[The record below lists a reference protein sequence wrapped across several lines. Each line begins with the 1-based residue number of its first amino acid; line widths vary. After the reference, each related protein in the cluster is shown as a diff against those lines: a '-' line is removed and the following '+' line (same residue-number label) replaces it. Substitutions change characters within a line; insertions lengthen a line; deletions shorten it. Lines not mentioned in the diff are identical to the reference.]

1 MESFIVRIY
10 RRSHT
15 QPGEVAGLIETVGRE
30 EKRAFQSFDGLVNT
44 LRKAIFLAENTV
56 LTKAEGNICD
66 IHTISNKKQTG

>member
-15 QPGEVAGLIETVGRE
+15 KPGEVAGLIETVGRD
-30 EKRAFQSFDGLVNT
+30 EKRAFQSFAGLIST
-44 LRKAIFLAENTV
+44 LRKSIFRAENTV
-56 LTKAEGNICD
+56 LTKAEGDICD